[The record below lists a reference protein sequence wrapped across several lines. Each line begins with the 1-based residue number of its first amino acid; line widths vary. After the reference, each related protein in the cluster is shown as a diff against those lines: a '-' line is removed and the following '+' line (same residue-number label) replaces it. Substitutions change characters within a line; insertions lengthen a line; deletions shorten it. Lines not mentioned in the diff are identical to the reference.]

1 MLDQR
6 HHVQIPE
13 RLQVDVHRGRDISV
27 AQQRLDQVPGVA
39 ELGAGVAQLFAD
51 EMGESLLL
59 EQHIAAA
66 ADRLAVAVVPG
77 NRPDRPAR
85 SSCCNSLPKQ
95 GDKLWVLTHKYPDL
109 REEFA
114 KQRDDVSGIP
124 QAFQHLQARVLDLD
138 LDSKTLRAE
147 NADLTTRANT
157 YAQVIQ
163 ESTAE
168 PDPRRTEPLSS
179 VCLVPTQ
186 AERG

>member
-1 MLDQR
+1 MGEDEC
-6 HHVQIPE
+6 HVRFFPE
-13 RLQVDVHRGRDISV
+13 RSGDPVDIDPIDTACFAATAGQAGRRRRSG
-27 AQQRLDQVPGVA
+27 QPTRST
-39 ELGAGVAQLFAD
+39 GALT
-51 EMGESLLL
+51 
-59 EQHIAAA
+59 
-66 ADRLAVAVVPG
+66 
-77 NRPDRPAR
+77 
-85 SSCCNSLPKQ
+85 CCNSLPKQ

-109 REEFA
+109 QEEFA

-138 LDSKTLRAE
+138 NKTLRAE